1 MPKIA
6 HTADIHIRALSRH
19 DEYRQVLG
27 FFIEDCKSQG
37 VDHIFVGGDIFHTK
51 TTGISP
57 EYIDLLTWWLS
68 GMANVAQVHLVLGNH
83 DGNLVNLSRQDAV
96 SPIVEAMANP
106 KVHLYKKSG
115 VYQIEPGYNFCVFS
129 CFDEESWSSVKPIP
143 GEVNIATFH
152 GPVRGSKTETGWD
165 IDDGVTVDFF
175 DGYDFCLLGDIH
187 KPQTLG
193 YRNSK
198 PWIAYPGTPIQQ
210 NYAEQLEHGY
220 LLWNIK
226 DSSEWDV
233 VTRRLPNPKPYV
245 TLDWSGSTEET
256 LTAANRFPK
265 GTRFRIKS
273 ELQIPQAD
281 VHVLSESLKTSMVA
295 TEVAYK
301 SEFQFDKQAVT
312 TGSSTVMK
320 DDIRSSDSIL
330 KFLKE
335 YHKDAKFSESEV
347 SGLNELVKSYLKN
360 VKSVDEGRGVK
371 WSLRHLKW
379 DNLFSYGEDNQVN
392 FDKLNGIVG
401 VFGPNR
407 TGKSSMVGTLMY
419 ALFNTTDRG
428 SMKNINICNV
438 RKNHCSARV
447 VVDHGG
453 TTYVVERQ
461 TVKTANKK
469 GVVSAPTSLNLFRM
483 KEDGEVEDLCG
494 EQRID
499 TDKVL
504 KSLFGL
510 PEDFLMTS
518 LSAQGEINQ
527 FIDQGSTKRRALL
540 AKFLDLDIFDKLHES
555 ASKEVSGY
563 KSQLKNF
570 PDRDWSGDAIK
581 NEQLL
586 KAYSSEIEELKHSI
600 EEEQAS
606 IAILK
611 SELSKHNASPVTQS
625 DVDRQTKKV
634 KDVKESIESN
644 EHRINEVQASITLYQ
659 SKIESL
665 DRLIEGLDVEDL
677 KSKLEAQRSLESSLL
692 ELRHLYEKERTAL
705 EGQKKSIKILKEVP
719 CGDEYPTCKFIKDAH
734 NIKRTIDTQESRTEK
749 ALKNL
754 SQAQASYDKV
764 KISDLQD
771 KIEKYEKANALA
783 SKMALEISKNETEL
797 ERLLATNENLK
808 TALVDGDKKLD
819 QLKDA
824 LNNQENAEVV
834 SIREKIKELSE
845 SIRTLDTQK
854 LEVAS
859 KRGKLQSDIE
869 KLESDRTKR
878 EELLRSTK
886 LHDLIAGAFSKKGIP
901 LLITK
906 SQLPLINGEVSKI
919 LQGIVDFTIE
929 LENDEGTDSL
939 EIYIN
944 YGDSRRMIE
953 LCSGMEKTMAS
964 LALRVAMINVSSL
977 PKPDFFIIDEGFG
990 TLDSA
995 GVEACNRL
1003 LVSFKR
1009 YFKSIVVITHVD
1021 GIKDCADCILE
1032 IIKNEKDSRM
1042 EYT

>member
-6 HTADIHIRALSRH
+6 HTADIHIRSLSRH

-27 FFIEDCKSQG
+27 TFIEDCKSQG

-68 GMANVAQVHLVLGNH
+68 SMAKVAQVHLVLGNH
-83 DGNLVNLSRQDAV
+83 DGNMINLSRQDAV
-96 SPIVEAMANP
+96 SPIVDAMADP
-106 KVHLYKKSG
+106 RIRLYKKSG
-115 VYQIEPGYNFCVFS
+115 VYPFESGYNFCVFS
-129 CFDEESWSSVKPIP
+129 CFDEEGWSKVKPVP

-152 GPVRGSKTETGWD
+152 GPVKGSKTETDWD

-175 DGYDFCLLGDIH
+175 DGFDFCFLGDIH

-193 YRNSK
+193 YRNGK
-198 PWIAYPGTPIQQ
+198 PWVAYPGTPIQQ

-220 LLWNIK
+220 LLWDIK
-226 DSSEWDV
+226 NSSEWDV
-233 VTRRLPNPKPYV
+233 TTRCLPNPKPYV
-245 TLDWSGSTEET
+245 TLDWTGSTDDT
-256 LTAANRFPK
+256 LDKAAKFPK
-265 GTRFRIKS
+265 GTRFRIRS
-273 ELQIPQAD
+273 ELQIPPAD
-281 VHVLSESLKTSMVA
+281 VHVLSESLKTVMTA

-301 SEFQFDKQAVT
+301 SDFQFDKQAVT

-320 DDIRSSDSIL
+320 DDIRSAESIL

-335 YHKDAKFSESEV
+335 YHKDSKFTEPEI
-347 SGLNELVKSYLKN
+347 SGLSELVKSYLKN
-360 VKSVDEGRGVK
+360 VKSTDEGRGVK
-371 WSLRHLKW
+371 WSLRHLRW

-401 VFGPNR
+401 IFGPNR

-438 RKNHCSARV
+438 RKSHCYARAII
-447 VVDHGG
+447 DHGG
-453 TTYVVERQ
+453 TTYIVERQ

-483 KEDGEVEDLCG
+483 KEDGEAEDLCG

-540 AKFLDLDIFDKLHES
+540 AKFLDLDVFDKLHEA

-570 PDRDWSGDAIK
+570 PERDWSGEVTK
-581 NEQLL
+581 NESLL
-586 KAYSSEIEELKHSI
+586 SEYSSEIDRLKHAI

-606 IAILK
+606 ITLLK
-611 SELSKHNASPVTQS
+611 SELSKHNASPITQV
-625 DVDRQTKKV
+625 DVDRQSKKV
-634 KDVKESIESN
+634 KEAKESIESN
-644 EHRINEVQASITLYQ
+644 EHRINEIQASITLYQ
-659 SKIESL
+659 SKIDSL
-665 DRLIEGLDVEDL
+665 NRLIEGLDIDDL
-677 KSKLEAQRSLESSLL
+677 KEKLEAQRSLESSLL
-692 ELRHLYEKERTAL
+692 ELRHLYEKEKTAL
-705 EGQKKSIKILKEVP
+705 DGQKKSIKILNEVP

-734 NIKRTIDTQESRTEK
+734 NTKKSIESQESRTEK
-749 ALKNL
+749 ALQKLN
-754 SQAQASYDKV
+754 QAQVSYDKV
-764 KISDLQD
+764 KVSDLQD
-771 KIEKYEKANALA
+771 RIEKHEKATALA
-783 SKMALEISKNETEL
+783 SKMALEISKSETEL
-797 ERLLATNENLK
+797 ERLLANNENLK
-808 TALVDGDKKLD
+808 TTLSEGDKKLE
-819 QLKDA
+819 QLKSA

-834 SIREKIKELSE
+834 SIKEKIKELSE

-854 LEVAS
+854 LEIAS
-859 KRGKLQSDIE
+859 RRGKLQSDVE
-869 KLESDRTKR
+869 KLESDRVKR
-878 EELLRSTK
+878 EELLRSTR

-1009 YFKSIVVITHVD
+1009 YFKSIIVITHVD
-1021 GIKDCADCILE
+1021 GIKDSADCMLDIT
-1032 IIKNEKDSRM
+1032 KNEKDSRM
-1042 EYT
+1042 EYV